1 MKPIDQ
7 VSPGGNRMYFCG
19 IDWAENHLDFC
30 LENYSGDVIER
41 NRITGFIRFKEKEA
55 EVSG

>member
-30 LENYSGDVIER
+30 LENYSGDVI
-41 NRITGFIRFKEKEA
+41 RFKEKEA